1 MIFTPRVQ
9 TVGSIRDFMTREK
22 TEVINSK
29 GAINFEENEAMEKG
43 KAAGLALGLSTLP
56 LIFSPLTKAV
66 PASAAVVTVAAQHD
80 MYNKMVTAFDPLINL
95 IQGLAYPVAMV
106 VILGGSIM
114 VMINQKEKGYS
125 MMMGAGLGYVLV
137 QMTPM
142 ILRILVDAMK
152 VM

>member
-1 MIFTPRVQ
+1 MRTESM
-9 TVGSIRDFMTREK
+9 SIKQFLNRGKELS
-22 TEVINSK
+22 EQELAV
-29 GAINFEENEAMEKG
+29 MEKG
-43 KAAGLALGLSTLP
+43 KTAGLALGLSTLP
-56 LIFSPLTKAV
+56 LVFAPITKAI
-66 PASAAVVTVAAQHD
+66 PASAQDVVTAAAQQD
-80 MYNKMVTAFDPLINL
+80 MYSKMVTAFDPLIDL